1 MMKEA
6 NTPTIF
12 TERLI
17 LRKFTLQDMEA
28 LFRILQD
35 EEVNRFL
42 PWYPVK
48 DLEENET
55 VLRRTIRCQIRPAA
69 GLCLRDLFER
79 G

>member
-35 EEVNRFL
+35 EEVNRF
-42 PWYPVK
+42 
-48 DLEENET
+48 
-55 VLRRTIRCQIRPAA
+55 C
-69 GLCLRDLFER
+69 R
-79 G
+79 GIP